1 MAAFEDPSM
10 EVAFEVTK
18 SESETKWALRAVFT
32 EPVTYEEFLEA
43 IHTFLRSEDGDPAD
57 SVGRH

>member
-1 MAAFEDPSM
+1 M